1 MLNITRYL
9 ADQTFEAKMDG
20 ETHKFKIVPEFS
32 SKLRANLYFGKD
44 EQNSRGGITTSSND
58 GTASHYKQAQIDESQ
73 TQPAEISLAPSLI
86 NVSVSSKKHAS
97 VSSETNFKML
107 CVSERLSGRYKFLRT
122 INNAPLY
129 QVRPFIIKM
138 LQ

>member
-44 EQNSRGGITTSSND
+44 EQNSRGGITSSLNNR
-58 GTASHYKQAQIDESQ
+58 TASY
-73 TQPAEISLAPSLI
+73 
-86 NVSVSSKKHAS
+86 
-97 VSSETNFKML
+97 
-107 CVSERLSGRYKFLRT
+107 Y
-122 INNAPLY
+122 
-129 QVRPFIIKM
+129 
-138 LQ
+138 

>member
-44 EQNSRGGITTSSND
+44 EQNVRGGITTSSNN
-58 GTASHYKQAQIDESQ
+58 GTSSYYKEAQIDESQ
-73 TQPAEISLAPSLI
+73 TQRAETSVEKSIAPSYKYREYIFETKMLFRHQCCMFEI
-86 NVSVSSKKHAS
+86 NVY
-97 VSSETNFKML
+97 F
-107 CVSERLSGRYKFLRT
+107 SGRYQCQR
-122 INNAPLY
+122 I
-129 QVRPFIIKM
+129 M
-138 LQ
+138 

>member
-44 EQNSRGGITTSSND
+44 EQNSRGGITSSLIKALNNR
-58 GTASHYKQAQIDESQ
+58 TASYYKEAQIDESQ
-73 TQPAEISLAPSLI
+73 TQRAEISVEKSIAPSYKYREYIFETKMLFRHQCCMFEI
-86 NVSVSSKKHAS
+86 NVY
-97 VSSETNFKML
+97 F
-107 CVSERLSGRYKFLRT
+107 SGRYQCQR
-122 INNAPLY
+122 I
-129 QVRPFIIKM
+129 M
-138 LQ
+138 